1 MIKIVTSTNKNK
13 KYMVLRTNR
22 PAIHFGSTTNE
33 HYYDKIGKYSHL
45 DHNDPIRRKSYLSR
59 SAGIKNKAG
68 QLTKNNPNYANYWSR
83 KYLW

>member
-22 PAIHFGSTTNE
+22 PVV
-33 HYYDKIGKYSHL
+33 
-45 DHNDPIRRKSYLSR
+45 RRKSYLSR

-68 QLTKNNPNYANYWSR
+68 ELTKNNPNYANYWSR